1 MNPRPNPPPLYPI
14 PSDDVARAMLHG
26 AGATLGSDLL
36 GVLVPATTP
45 LLDLIRAGE
54 RLGYRTTGEG
64 GREGLGY
71 RLVMRRT
78 R

>member
-1 MNPRPNPPPLYPI
+1 MNPRPNPPPPYPI
-14 PSDDVARAMLHG
+14 PSDDVARALLHG

-36 GVLVPATTP
+36 SVTVPHTTP